1 MRVYV
6 DPRDADLIGPARL
19 RELAPRIARVEGD
32 PSEIRLRVGESFAL
46 SRLHLVAYDAAGQR
60 LGRLFLVNRGLVSP
74 VAGMV
79 SLDSL
84 RARQPGEA
92 VLTLEVPLWSE
103 SGGQGPAP
111 QAAVVIR
118 VQ

>member
-1 MRVYV
+1 
-6 DPRDADLIGPARL
+6 
-19 RELAPRIARVEGD
+19 
-32 PSEIRLRVGESFAL
+32 
-46 SRLHLVAYDAAGQR
+46 
-60 LGRLFLVNRGLVSP
+60 
-74 VAGMV
+74 MV

-103 SGGQGPAP
+103 SGGRGPAP
-111 QAAVVIR
+111 RAAVVIR